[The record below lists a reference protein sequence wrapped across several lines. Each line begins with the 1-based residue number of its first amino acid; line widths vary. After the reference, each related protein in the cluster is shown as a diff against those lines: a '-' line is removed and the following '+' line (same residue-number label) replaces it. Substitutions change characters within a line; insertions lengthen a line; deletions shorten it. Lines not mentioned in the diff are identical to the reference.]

1 MTDLPNEIMVWH
13 SMEKL
18 THIGTWATERYPEEA
33 VAYAQLADAQAAQAM
48 VVERCAEFVERQ
60 GTWMQEHNLVGN
72 GYDLGQQ
79 GKCLRALAP
88 IDGLALV
95 QELRDRAE
103 KAEAERDQAR
113 GWLGAANNEFGSA
126 AWDWPDLWRR
136 IAQLKELSNERWKRA
151 ETAEAQLAEAQKRE
165 TDYQEALIWC
175 SGSEDFQADGQA
187 RAGWLKLCA
196 PLIDRAA
203 LSAALA
209 TQEAGT

>member
-33 VAYAQLADAQAAQAM
+33 VAYVPLADAQAAQAM
-48 VVERCAEFVERQ
+48 VVERAAKDARDVFSDHKDAKDAIDYMEQ
-60 GTWMQEHNLVGN
+60 LI
-72 GYDLGQQ
+72 YA
-79 GKCLRALAP
+79 ALAP

-95 QELRDRAE
+95 RELRDRAE

-203 LSAALA
+203 LSAAP
-209 TQEAGT
+209 TGEESHG